1 MYMYFMNFRKLL
13 VKMQK
18 NKINKDIKLIV
29 LK

>member
-1 MYMYFMNFRKLL
+1 MYMNFMNFRKLF

-18 NKINKDIKLIV
+18 DTINKDIKLIV

>member
-18 NKINKDIKLIV
+18 DKINKDIKLIV

>member
-1 MYMYFMNFRKLL
+1 MYMNFMNFRKLL

-18 NKINKDIKLIV
+18 DKIDKDIKLIV

>member
-1 MYMYFMNFRKLL
+1 MYMNFMNFRKLF

-18 NKINKDIKLIV
+18 DKINKDIKLIV